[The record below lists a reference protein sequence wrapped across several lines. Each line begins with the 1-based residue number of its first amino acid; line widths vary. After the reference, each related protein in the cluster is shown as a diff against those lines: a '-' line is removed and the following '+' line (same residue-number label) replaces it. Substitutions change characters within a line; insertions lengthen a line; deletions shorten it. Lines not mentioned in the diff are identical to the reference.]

1 MMLMTLNY
9 KQWLHF
15 GKNPPCDTLIDLFE
29 QQVKNN
35 RDKVALVYKNEQLSF
50 RQLNERA
57 NQLAH
62 YLRRKGVRQETLV
75 PICVE
80 RSMEMMVG
88 ILGILKAG
96 GAYVPIDPEFPA
108 DRIRFILED
117 TRAGLAV
124 TNVSNKEKILSL
136 APERE
141 IISADGDM
149 QISQMP
155 LKNLNKIEPGQ
166 LAYVIYTSGSTGTP
180 KGVMVEHKSIFNYL
194 QISRENFIKEG
205 QNTSGTFIHIPYT
218 FDASLKSI
226 FTPLVSGKLSVI
238 SAEPSPLVFEDS
250 NLHKYAPYDFIQ
262 LTPSHLDFF
271 YAEFSDRYNKA
282 ITRKVSIG
290 GEALYVSHFDYLLD
304 RGEWL
309 QVANEYGPTETIV
322 ACTGYYF
329 KVGEE
334 KNIPHAL
341 PIGKPV
347 KNVQVYILDED
358 GKAVQIGEEGEICVG
373 GAQVAR
379 GYLNQPELTKRK
391 FVADPFSQAAGAKM
405 YKTGDMGRWLSDG
418 NIEYVGRIDKQV
430 KIRGHRVELGE
441 IESILMQCDLIKNAV
456 VETTEN
462 KQGDKQLAAYVV
474 PQKVFDK
481 QAILTFL
488 KDKLPAYLIPEK
500 MIEMDYLPLT
510 PNGKIDRA
518 SLPKA

>member
-1 MMLMTLNY
+1 MTWNH
-9 KQWLHF
+9 KEWLHF
-15 GKNPPCDTLIDLFE
+15 GKKTSYDTLINLFE

-35 RDKVALVYKNEQLSF
+35 RDKLALVYKNEQLSF

-62 YLRRKGVRQETLV
+62 YLRRKGVKEETLV
-75 PICVE
+75 PICIE
-80 RSMEMMVG
+80 RSTEMMIG

-96 GAYVPIDPEFPA
+96 GAYVPIDPEFPSQ
-108 DRIRFILED
+108 RIKFILED
-117 TRAGLAV
+117 TRACTVV
-124 TNVSNKEKILSL
+124 TNIKNKEKILPAASEL
-136 APERE
+136 N
-141 IISADGDM
+141 IILADGDR
-149 QISQMP
+149 QINQMP
-155 LKNLNKIEPGQ
+155 LRNLNKIKPHH

-194 QISRENFIKEG
+194 LISKENFIKEG
-205 QNTSGTFIHIPYT
+205 QNTSGAFIHIPYT

-238 SAEPSPLVFEDS
+238 SAEPSPLVFEDR

-271 YAEFSDRYNKA
+271 YAEFKDRYKKA

-290 GEALYVSHFDYLLD
+290 GEALYLNHFDYLID
-304 RGEWL
+304 RGETL
-309 QVANEYGPTETIV
+309 EVANEYGPTETIV

-329 KVGEE
+329 NVGENI
-334 KNIPHAL
+334 NIPHAL
-341 PIGKPV
+341 PIGKPI

-358 GKAVQIGEEGEICVG
+358 GRPVQSGEQGEICVG

-379 GYLNQPELTKRK
+379 GYLNQPELTKKK
-391 FVADPFSQAAGAKM
+391 FVPDPFSDVAGAKM

-418 NIEYVGRIDKQV
+418 NIEYIGRIDKQV

-456 VETTEN
+456 VETMEN
-462 KQGDKQLAAYVV
+462 NQGDKQLVAYVV
-474 PQKVFDK
+474 PQKAFNK
-481 QAILTFL
+481 QAILTYL
-488 KDKLPAYLIPEK
+488 KDKLPVFLIPDK
-500 MIEMDYLPLT
+500 LIEMGYLPLT

-518 SLPKA
+518 SLPRV